1 MDEASRYS
9 WVREIGRGGMGA
21 VWLARDLV
29 LGRDVALKRLGGLP
43 GVHSS
48 ATPDVQRAAR
58 EARLAAALNHP
69 HVVAVY
75 DLVED
80 GESQLLVMEYVEGR
94 SLADIVRHDGP
105 LSPDDAA
112 RILAQVADALTAA
125 HAAGIVHRDVKPSNI
140 LVTEDGTAKLSDFG
154 IARAENDAALTQT
167 GLVTGSPAYLSPEV
181 VSGRTARVPADV
193 WSLGATAFHTVQG
206 RPPYD
211 VGEDLMDAMYRIVHE
226 APPEAD
232 QADWLRPLLHRTMA
246 TDPRDRWTMSQV
258 REFLTSHGARIGTWR
273 AAGTSTGD
281 ELPAMAAAAPVG
293 EPAAFA
299 ATDGGPPPGADHA
312 ESYQSDGQDSYRG
325 DGVDGPDHHDSL
337 LPGSDDPD
345 DRSGGRRGLLVGG
358 AAMTALVILGLVGW
372 LLWVSQDQDPAA
384 NAGSASSSSSGTGS
398 TDPTDPTTE
407 PSGEPTD
414 SPSDEALPDP
424 TAKQLRTFLRDYVRA
439 AMTDPQSA
447 FDRLTPGFQ
456 ESSGGYSEWTG
467 WWGGFESAEV
477 THVIPD
483 VEGLS
488 ATYTV
493 HYVERS
499 GTERTETSTVS
510 FIQEKDGSLK
520 IAAEQS

>member
-94 SLADIVRHDGP
+94 SLADLVRHDGP

-112 RILAQVADALTAA
+112 AILAQVADALAAA

-181 VSGRTARVPADV
+181 VSGRTARIPADV

-232 QADWLRPLLHRTMA
+232 RADWLRPLLHRTMA
-246 TDPRDRWTMSQV
+246 TDPRDRWTMAQV

-281 ELPAMAAAAPVG
+281 ELPAMAAAAPAG
-293 EPAAFA
+293 DPSTLAASAEAPPHGPGDAVRYQDGDA
-299 ATDGGPPPGADHA
+299 A
-312 ESYQSDGQDSYRG
+312 DS
-325 DGVDGPDHHDSL
+325 PDREDSL
-337 LPGSDDPD
+337 LPGGDEPD
-345 DRSGGRRGLLVGG
+345 RRSGRRGLLVGG
-358 AAMTALVILGLVGW
+358 LAMTAVVILGLVGW
-372 LLWVSQDQDPAA
+372 LLWVSQDQDPTASTS
-384 NAGSASSSSSGTGS
+384 AGSSASGAPS
-398 TDPTDPTTE
+398 TTEPTDPTTE
-407 PSGEPTD
+407 PSDPPTD
-414 SPSDEALPDP
+414 SPSDEPLPEP
-424 TAKQLRTFLRDYVRA
+424 TAKQLRTFLREYVRT

-447 FDRLTPGFQ
+447 FGRLTPGFQ

-467 WWGGFESAEV
+467 WWGGFQSAEV